1 MFSGSHNRLHRLL
14 TPILSMPTTHCT
26 SNSDSDRDLDRLS
39 TMSPTLPIIIYQP
52 NPDLQIAFDTR
63 TRTPVYALERVRP
76 HDWPKIH
83 KRRPNFH
90 EETSL
95 PEIHRS
101 RNSHYKH
108 SGYDRGHMAP
118 AADFN
123 NDPDT
128 FALTNTCPQHAGLNR
143 TLWAQLEGWVRR
155 VAERNA
161 AASTTTTTRTT
172 YVLTG
177 PLWLPVQ
184 QTQPAEFEYRYT
196 ALGHPPSLLH
206 VPTHFFKVVVVVDE
220 QEQSIT
226 QFACFVFP
234 NTEPDKPSLEDYLV
248 RWTDLEAV
256 IGMKL
261 FPHNSGISERAD
273 ELTIGV
279 WERSKNKQQ
288 RHLLLGEP
296 STITSK
302 QKRVDCKGL
311 EHLCGTG
318 QCR

>member
-1 MFSGSHNRLHRLL
+1 MFSASNTWLHRLL
-14 TPILSMPTTHCT
+14 APMLSMPTTHCT
-26 SNSDSDRDLDRLS
+26 NSSDRLS
-39 TMSPTLPIIIYQP
+39 TMSPTLPITVYQP
-52 NPDLQIAFDTR
+52 NPDLQIAFDAR

-76 HDWPKIH
+76 QDWPKIH

-95 PEIHRS
+95 PEPYRS

-123 NDPDT
+123 NDPAT
-128 FALTNTCPQHAGLNR
+128 FTLTNTCPQHAGLNR

-161 AASTTTTTRTT
+161 TRTT

-184 QTQPAEFEYRYT
+184 QTRPAEFEYRYP

-220 QEQSIT
+220 HENSIT
-226 QFACFVFP
+226 KFACFVIP
-234 NTEPDKPSLEDYLV
+234 NTEPDRPSLEDYLV

-261 FPHNSGISERAD
+261 FPHHSGISEHAD
-273 ELTIGV
+273 ALTRGV
-279 WERSKNKQQ
+279 WETSKKKQP
-288 RHLLLGEP
+288 LLLGEP
-296 STITSK
+296 STTTSK
-302 QKRVDCKGL
+302 RKRVDCKGL

-318 QCR
+318 QCS